1 MRFTFGEFVLDSGT
15 RQLLRDGREL
25 HASPKELALLELL
38 LRARPR
44 AVSRTRLRAAIWPDA
59 HVGETSLHVLV
70 SQLRATLGDDAH
82 EPRFVRTVAGFGYAF
97 AASAEDGGVA
107 AAGLG
112 RRLWLELEEANLAL
126 AEGENVLGR
135 EERLATRV
143 DGPGVSRRHARILV
157 ERGRAVLE
165 DLGSKNGTF
174 VDGTRLDA
182 PRALEDGALIRLG
195 RRVSLVFRTDASD
208 PTETEATR
216 G

>member
-1 MRFTFGEFVLDSGT
+1 MRFAFDDFVLDCGT
-15 RQLLRDGREL
+15 HQLLRGGQEL

-70 SQLRATLGDDAH
+70 SQLRATLADNVH
-82 EPRFVRTVAGFGYAF
+82 QPRFVRTVAGFGYAF
-97 AASAEDGGVA
+97 AASAEGDA
-107 AAGLG
+107 AVPPEAG
-112 RRLWLELEEANLAL
+112 RRLWLETEAGSLAL

-135 EERLATRV
+135 EEHLATRV

-157 ERGRAVLE
+157 RGGLATLE
-165 DLGSKNGTF
+165 DLASKNGTF
-174 VDGTRLDA
+174 LDGERVTS
-182 PRALEDGALIRLG
+182 PRGLQDGALIRLG
-195 RRVSLVFRTDASD
+195 RRSSLVFRDDAAD
-208 PTETEATR
+208 PTETEASS

>member
-1 MRFTFGEFVLDSGT
+1 MRFAFDDFVLDCGT
-15 RQLLRDGREL
+15 RQLLRGGQEL

-70 SQLRATLGDDAH
+70 SQLRATLGDNVH
-82 EPRFVRTVAGFGYAF
+82 QPRFVRTVPGFGYSF
-97 AASAEDGGVA
+97 PASAEGDGA
-107 AAGLG
+107 ARPEAR
-112 RRLWLELEEANLAL
+112 RRLWLETEAGSLAL

-143 DGPGVSRRHARILV
+143 EGPGVSRRHARILV
-157 ERGRAVLE
+157 RGGLATLE
-165 DLGSKNGTF
+165 DLASKNGTF
-174 VDGTRLDA
+174 LDGERVTA
-182 PRALEDGALIRLG
+182 PRGLQDGALIRLG
-195 RRVSLVFRTDASD
+195 RRSSLVFRDDAAD
-208 PTETEATR
+208 PTKTEASS

>member
-1 MRFTFGEFVLDSGT
+1 MRFTFGEFVLDCGT
-15 RQLLRDGREL
+15 RQLLRDGREA

-82 EPRFVRTVAGFGYAF
+82 EPRFVRTVPGFGYSF
-97 AASAEDGGVA
+97 PASAVGDGAEAGV
-107 AAGLG
+107 G
-112 RRLWLELEEANLAL
+112 RRLWLESDASSLEL

-135 EERLATRV
+135 DEHLVTRV

-157 ERGRAVLE
+157 QKGRATLE
-165 DLGSKNGTF
+165 DLESKNGTF
-174 VDGTRLDA
+174 LDGQRVVAARL
-182 PRALEDGALIRLG
+182 LEEGATIRLG
-195 RRVSLVFRTDASD
+195 RRVSVVFRSDAAD
-208 PTETEATR
+208 PTETEA
-216 G
+216 GDD

>member
-1 MRFTFGEFVLDSGT
+1 MRFTFGEFVLDCGT
-15 RQLLRDGREL
+15 RQLLRDGTEL

-44 AVSRTRLRAAIWPDA
+44 AVSRTRVRAAIWPDA

-70 SQLRATLGDDAH
+70 SQLRSTLGDDAH

-97 AASAEDGGVA
+97 AASAEGDGPA
-107 AAGLG
+107 PAGDA
-112 RRLWLELEEANLAL
+112 RRFWLETEGGTLAL

-157 ERGRAVLE
+157 QGGRATLE
-165 DLGSKNGTF
+165 DLDSKNGTF
-174 VDGTRLDA
+174 VDGERVTG
-182 PRALEDGALIRLG
+182 PRALQDGSLIRLG
-195 RRVSLVFRTDASD
+195 RRASLVFRDDAAD
-208 PTETEATR
+208 PTETEAS
-216 G
+216 GG